1 MGVGVL
7 GPNQLPNPSII
18 RGYDKQLRMIDAL
31 DDIYEVS
38 SGIYSTV
45 KKKVPNAIRMMVDA
59 KAEAES
65 NNVTI
70 TMMLRLGGMG
80 IYDPNAAIGREQRP
94 VTKTLTI
101 YRNIVRKVVTTPGYG
116 PDELDAKPYGLY
128 EKWVDQL
135 GVWNKEHHGLSIR
148 QSNLEQYGES
158 LVHGRTLANSPRN
171 WTPNLLVAGLAR
183 TNMQVAYNTNR
194 ATYTTNIVNRIVTSG
209 GGSLNPIA
217 TQTLNMPNLSN
228 AQNLVIENRIE
239 PLSIAG
245 LPGGNGWVLTYS
257 ELQGVYLG
265 DPVWSAR
272 NLGSQFIAKAALP
285 AEVMSWPGVAGTY
298 KKFLLAEDVLQPTLI
313 ISGTS
318 EPWGLTAGYMLP
330 GDDDDRERDDPLTR
344 DTATILGKAAVIDW
358 TAMKLRFIRQ
368 SDDYEMIQG
377 RGTAKVEGISMPV
390 YDQDVPGVGSHEQYS
405 SMVMVLGL
413 PDYV

>member
-7 GPNQLPNPSII
+7 GPQQLAANSRI
-18 RGYDKQLRMIDAL
+18 RGYDKELRMKEKL

-38 SGIYSTV
+38 SGIYSTD
-45 KKKVPNAIRMMVDA
+45 KKKIPNAIRMNVDA

-80 IYDPNAAIGREQRP
+80 VYDPNSAIGQEARP

-116 PDELDAKPYGLY
+116 PDDLDAKPYGLY

-135 GVWNKEHHGLSIR
+135 AVWNKEHHGLSIR
-148 QSNLEQYGES
+148 QAVLEQFGES
-158 LVHGRTLANSPRN
+158 LVHGRTLGNSPRN
-171 WTPNLLVAGLAR
+171 WSPNLLVAGLGR
-183 TNMQVAYNTNR
+183 LNMQVAYDANR
-194 ATYTTNIVNRIVTSG
+194 AIFTTDIVNRIVTSG
-209 GGSLNPIA
+209 GGSLNPLV

-228 AQNLVIENRIE
+228 AHNLAIENRIE
-239 PLSIAG
+239 TFKIAG
-245 LPGGNGWVLTYS
+245 LPGGDGWVFTMS
-257 ELQGVYLG
+257 ELQATYLG

-272 NLGSQFIAKAALP
+272 NLGSQYVAKAALP
-285 AEVMSWPGVAGTY
+285 EKTMNWPGVIGTY
-298 KKFLLAEDVLQPTLI
+298 KKFLLVEDPMQPTLI
-313 ISGTS
+313 VSGSS

-330 GDDDDRERDDPLTR
+330 GDDDDRERDDPNTR
-344 DTATILGKAAVIDW
+344 DTAFILGKAAIVDW
-358 TAMKLRFIRQ
+358 VAMKLRFIRQ
-368 SDDYEMIQG
+368 SDDYEMIDG
-377 RGTAKVEGISMPV
+377 RGTAKVEGIRQPI
-390 YDQDVPGVGSHEQYS
+390 YDQQIPGLGSHEQFS